1 LRHRD
6 YRLLWIGLAVA
17 LLGSGLW
24 LVALAW
30 QVIELGGGPVQ
41 LSVVTTAYSIG
52 LLVCVLFGG
61 IAADRLS
68 QRSVMIAADSVRGV
82 VLLVVAALALTGS
95 LEIWHLAVGAV
106 LIGAGEAF
114 LIPAYTALVPKLLP
128 AEELLAAN
136 GLEGTLRPLAQ
147 QATGPALGGL
157 AIAALSP
164 GLAILVA
171 GLTYLFSAACVMA
184 MNVRPETSTTE
195 TIGGEA
201 AAQSAATGGVAVG
214 GELAGVRA
222 MVADLREAWG
232 YVRGTPWLLASLL
245 FGTFYVLLI
254 LGPLEVLL
262 PFAVRDQ
269 LGGGPG
275 DFGLVLAAFGIG
287 GAFGALLISSGR
299 LPRRYLTVM
308 TLMWGIGSA
317 PIVVLGFAK
326 DLWLMAAGAAVVGAT
341 GSAAMVIWG
350 TLLQRRVPDH
360 LRGRIASL
368 DFFVSL
374 LLMPVSM
381 ALAGP
386 AGSLFGVT
394 AVFIV
399 AGVGPVLICFVV
411 VWFGRMRTD
420 EITNPL
426 DTAQN
431 KTPQDERPAQTGPA
445 QDSPAQDDRAQD
457 GPAQDDPAR
466 DDPARGGL
474 GQVET
479 GEGGSKRISSD
490 A

>member
-1 LRHRD
+1 VSWKAVQPLRHRD
-6 YRLLWIGLAVA
+6 YRLLWTGLAVA

-52 LLVCVLFGG
+52 LVVCVLFGG
-61 IAADRLS
+61 IAADRLP
-68 QRSVMIAADSVRGV
+68 QRSVIIAADIVRGL
-82 VLLVVAALALTGS
+82 VLLVVAGLALTEL
-95 LEIWHLAVGAV
+95 LEVWHLAAAAV

-114 LIPAYTALVPKLLP
+114 LIPAYTALVPRLLP
-128 AEELLAAN
+128 ADQLLAAN

-164 GLAILVA
+164 GAAILVTA
-171 GLTYLFSAACVMA
+171 LTYFFSAGCVLA
-184 MNVRPETSTTE
+184 MRVPSSGFEPVEPGEVEDVEPRP
-195 TIGGEA
+195 A
-201 AAQSAATGGVAVG
+201 KQSILG
-214 GELAGVRA
+214 
-222 MVADLREAWG
+222 DLREGWR
-232 YVRGTPWLLASLL
+232 YVRRTRWLLASLL
-245 FGTFYVLLI
+245 FGTVFVLLI

-287 GAFGALLISSGR
+287 GAAGALLISSR
-299 LPRRYLTVM
+299 SLPRRYLTVM
-308 TLMWGIGSA
+308 TLLWGVGA
-317 PIVVLGFAK
+317 LPILVLGLARE
-326 DLWLMAAGAAVVGAT
+326 LWVMMAGAAVVGLT
-341 GSAAMVIWG
+341 SSAAMVIWG

-386 AGSLFGVT
+386 AG
-394 AVFIV
+394 AVLGLTTVFLI
-399 AGVGPVLICFVV
+399 AGIGPALVSFLVV
-411 VWFGRMRTD
+411 YFGRMPSD
-420 EITNPL
+420 EIAHPL
-426 DTAQN
+426 DQ
-431 KTPQDERPAQTGPA
+431 PEPAPSA
-445 QDSPAQDDRAQD
+445 A
-457 GPAQDDPAR
+457 
-466 DDPARGGL
+466 
-474 GQVET
+474 
-479 GEGGSKRISSD
+479 
-490 A
+490 

>member
-1 LRHRD
+1 MNKVRWRAVRPLRHRD

-41 LSVVTTAYSIG
+41 LSVVTTAYSVG

-82 VLLVVAALALTGS
+82 VLLVVAGLALAGW
-95 LEIWHLAVGAV
+95 LEIWQLAIGAV

-128 AEELLAAN
+128 ADELLAAN
-136 GLEGTLRPLAQ
+136 GLEGVLRPLAQ

-164 GLAILVA
+164 GMAILVA
-171 GLTYLFSAACVMA
+171 GLTYLFSAGCVMA
-184 MNVRPETSTTE
+184 MRVQPEL
-195 TIGGEA
+195 GGRSVELDDATRKA
-201 AAQSAATGGVAVG
+201 AVDEAVG
-214 GELAGVRA
+214 DAAPTGVSS

-232 YVRGTPWLLASLL
+232 YVRRTRWLLASLL
-245 FGTFYVLLI
+245 FGTGYVLLI

-262 PFAVRDQ
+262 PFAIKDQ

-287 GAFGALLISSGR
+287 GALGALLISSR
-299 LPRRYLTVM
+299 SLPRRYLTVM
-308 TLMWGIGSA
+308 TLMWGLGTA
-317 PIVVLGFAK
+317 PIVVLGFAT
-326 DLWLMAAGAAVVGAT
+326 DLWVMAAGAAVVGAT

-394 AVFIV
+394 AVFVV
-399 AGVGPVLICFVV
+399 AGVGPALICFLV
-411 VWFGRMRTD
+411 VWFGRMLED
-420 EITNPL
+420 ELANPL
-426 DTAQN
+426 DAAEDDAVEAQPEVVDVDTARSDDGGV
-431 KTPQDERPAQTGPA
+431 QDER
-445 QDSPAQDDRAQD
+445 
-457 GPAQDDPAR
+457 
-466 DDPARGGL
+466 GGA
-474 GQVET
+474 E
-479 GEGGSKRISSD
+479 KRISSD

>member
-1 LRHRD
+1 VSWKAVQPLRHRD
-6 YRLLWIGLAVA
+6 YRLLWTGLAVA

-52 LLVCVLFGG
+52 LVVCVLFGG

-68 QRSVMIAADSVRGV
+68 QRSVIITADAVRGL
-82 VLLVVAALALTGS
+82 VLLVVAGLALS
-95 LEIWHLAVGAV
+95 ELLEVWHLAGAAV

-128 AEELLAAN
+128 ADELLAAN

-164 GLAILVA
+164 GIAILVTA
-171 GLTYLFSAACVMA
+171 LTYFFSAGCVLA
-184 MNVRPETSTTE
+184 MKVPSSGFEPVEPGDVDDDGQKPEKQTVL
-195 TIGGEA
+195 G
-201 AAQSAATGGVAVG
+201 
-214 GELAGVRA
+214 
-222 MVADLREAWG
+222 DLREGWS
-232 YVRGTPWLLASLL
+232 YVRRTRWLLASLL
-245 FGTFYVLLI
+245 FGTVFVLLI

-262 PFAVRDQ
+262 PFAVKDQ
-269 LGGGPG
+269 LGGGPS

-287 GAFGALLISSGR
+287 GAAGALLISSR
-299 LPRRYLTVM
+299 SLPRRYLTVM
-308 TLMWGIGSA
+308 TLLWGVGSL
-317 PIVVLGFAK
+317 PFVVLGFAH
-326 DLWLMAAGAAVVGAT
+326 DLWMMMAGAAVVGLT
-341 GSAAMVIWG
+341 SSAAMVIWG

-386 AGSLFGVT
+386 AGAVLGLT
-394 AVFIV
+394 TVFII
-399 AGVGPVLICFVV
+399 AGVGPALVSLLVV
-411 VWFGRMRTD
+411 YFGRMPSD
-420 EITNPL
+420 EIAHPL
-426 DTAQN
+426 D
-431 KTPQDERPAQTGPA
+431 
-445 QDSPAQDDRAQD
+445 
-457 GPAQDDPAR
+457 
-466 DDPARGGL
+466 
-474 GQVET
+474 QVEPAP
-479 GEGGSKRISSD
+479 S
-490 A
+490 AA

>member
-1 LRHRD
+1 MSWKAVQPLRHRD
-6 YRLLWIGLAVA
+6 YRLLWTGLAVA

-52 LLVCVLFGG
+52 LVVCVLFGG

-68 QRSVMIAADSVRGV
+68 QRSVIITADVVRGL
-82 VLLVVAALALTGS
+82 VLLVVSGLALS
-95 LEIWHLAVGAV
+95 ELLEVWHLAGAAV

-128 AEELLAAN
+128 PEQLLAAN

-164 GLAILVA
+164 GIAILVTA
-171 GLTYLFSAACVMA
+171 LTYFFSAGCVLA
-184 MNVRPETSTTE
+184 MRVPSTGFEPVEPGEVDDVEQKPEAR
-195 TIGGEA
+195 TIFG
-201 AAQSAATGGVAVG
+201 
-214 GELAGVRA
+214 
-222 MVADLREAWG
+222 DLREGWS
-232 YVRGTPWLLASLL
+232 YVRRTRWLLASLL
-245 FGTFYVLLI
+245 FGTVFVLLI

-262 PFAVRDQ
+262 PFAVKDQ

-287 GAFGALLISSGR
+287 GAAGALLISSR
-299 LPRRYLTVM
+299 SLPRRYLTVL
-308 TLMWGIGSA
+308 TLLWGLGSL
-317 PIVVLGFAK
+317 PIVVLGFARE
-326 DLWLMAAGAAVVGAT
+326 LWIMMAGAAVVGLT
-341 GSAAMVIWG
+341 SSAAMVIWG
-350 TLLQRRVPDH
+350 TLLQRRIPDH

-386 AGSLFGVT
+386 AGAVLGLT
-394 AVFIV
+394 TVFII
-399 AGVGPVLICFVV
+399 AGVGPAVV
-411 VWFGRMRTD
+411 SLLVVYFGRFPAD
-420 EITNPL
+420 EIAHPL
-426 DTAQN
+426 DQQEPVA
-431 KTPQDERPAQTGPA
+431 A
-445 QDSPAQDDRAQD
+445 
-457 GPAQDDPAR
+457 
-466 DDPARGGL
+466 
-474 GQVET
+474 
-479 GEGGSKRISSD
+479 
-490 A
+490 

>member
-1 LRHRD
+1 MSWKAVQPLRHRD
-6 YRLLWIGLAVA
+6 YRLLWTGLAVA

-52 LLVCVLFGG
+52 LVVCMLFGG

-68 QRSVMIAADSVRGV
+68 QRSVIITADLVRGL
-82 VLLVVAALALTGS
+82 VLLVVAGLALS
-95 LEIWHLAVGAV
+95 ELLEIWHLAAAAV

-128 AEELLAAN
+128 ADELLAAN

-164 GLAILVA
+164 GFAILVTA
-171 GLTYLFSAACVMA
+171 LTYFFSAGCVLVMRVPSSGFEPVEPGDVEDA
-184 MNVRPETSTTE
+184 EPKPEVQ
-195 TIGGEA
+195 TIFG
-201 AAQSAATGGVAVG
+201 
-214 GELAGVRA
+214 
-222 MVADLREAWG
+222 DLREGWR
-232 YVRGTPWLLASLL
+232 YVRRTRWLLASLL
-245 FGTFYVLLI
+245 FGTVFVLLI

-287 GAFGALLISSGR
+287 GAAGALLISSR
-299 LPRRYLTVM
+299 SLPRRYLTVM
-308 TLMWGIGSA
+308 TLLWGVGA
-317 PIVVLGFAK
+317 LPILVLGFAR
-326 DLWLMAAGAAVVGAT
+326 DLWVMMAGAAVVGLT
-341 GSAAMVIWG
+341 SSAAMVIWG

-386 AGSLFGVT
+386 AG
-394 AVFIV
+394 AVLGLTTVFLI
-399 AGVGPVLICFVV
+399 AGIGPALVSFLVV
-411 VWFGRMRTD
+411 YFGRMPAD
-420 EITNPL
+420 EIAHPL
-426 DTAQN
+426 DQ
-431 KTPQDERPAQTGPA
+431 PEPAPVA
-445 QDSPAQDDRAQD
+445 S
-457 GPAQDDPAR
+457 
-466 DDPARGGL
+466 
-474 GQVET
+474 
-479 GEGGSKRISSD
+479 
-490 A
+490 

>member
-1 LRHRD
+1 MSWKAVQPLRHRE
-6 YRLLWIGLAVA
+6 YRLLWTGLAVA

-52 LLVCVLFGG
+52 LVVCVLFGG

-68 QRSVMIAADSVRGV
+68 QRSVIITADIVRGL
-82 VLLVVAALALTGS
+82 VLLVVAGFALSEL
-95 LEIWHLAVGAV
+95 LEIWHLAAAAV

-128 AEELLAAN
+128 PEQLLAAN

-157 AIAALSP
+157 AIAAMSP
-164 GLAILVA
+164 GVAILVTA
-171 GLTYLFSAACVMA
+171 LTYLFSAGCVLA
-184 MNVRPETSTTE
+184 MRVPSSGFEPVEPGDVEDVEPRP
-195 TIGGEA
+195 A
-201 AAQSAATGGVAVG
+201 KQSILG
-214 GELAGVRA
+214 
-222 MVADLREAWG
+222 DLREGWR
-232 YVRGTPWLLASLL
+232 YVRRTRWLLASLL
-245 FGTFYVLLI
+245 FGTVFVLLI

-287 GAFGALLISSGR
+287 GAAGALLISSR
-299 LPRRYLTVM
+299 SLPRRYLTVM
-308 TLMWGIGSA
+308 TLLWGVGSL
-317 PIVVLGFAK
+317 PIVVLGFAH
-326 DLWLMAAGAAVVGAT
+326 DLWMMMAGAAVVGVT
-341 GSAAMVIWG
+341 SSAAMVIWG

-386 AGSLFGVT
+386 AGAVLGLT
-394 AVFIV
+394 TVFII
-399 AGVGPVLICFVV
+399 AGVGPALVSLLVV
-411 VWFGRMRTD
+411 FFGRMPSD
-420 EITNPL
+420 EIANPL
-426 DTAQN
+426 DQAE
-431 KTPQDERPAQTGPA
+431 PVPSVA
-445 QDSPAQDDRAQD
+445 
-457 GPAQDDPAR
+457 
-466 DDPARGGL
+466 
-474 GQVET
+474 
-479 GEGGSKRISSD
+479 
-490 A
+490 